1 MTKRDVDK
9 ISYRIIGAA
18 IAVHRELGPGLTEAM
33 YHKSMLKELA
43 LRDIKFVTEHPVEVD
58 YKGEKLL
65 SDMRCDILVEDTVV
79 VELKAACDLLPIFEA
94 QLLTYMK
101 LLKKPKGVL
110 INFNCRNIFKFGQ
123 RTMVNEFYR
132 KLAA

>member
-1 MTKRDVDK
+1 M
-9 ISYRIIGAA
+9 
-18 IAVHRELGPGLTEAM
+18 
-33 YHKSMLKELA
+33 
-43 LRDIKFVTEHPVEVD
+43 KFETEHSVEVD
-58 YKGEKLL
+58 YKGEKVL

-79 VELKAACDLLPIFEA
+79 VELKATAEIIPYFEA

-101 LLKKPKGVL
+101 LLQKPKGVL

-123 RTMVNEFYR
+123 RTMVNDIYR